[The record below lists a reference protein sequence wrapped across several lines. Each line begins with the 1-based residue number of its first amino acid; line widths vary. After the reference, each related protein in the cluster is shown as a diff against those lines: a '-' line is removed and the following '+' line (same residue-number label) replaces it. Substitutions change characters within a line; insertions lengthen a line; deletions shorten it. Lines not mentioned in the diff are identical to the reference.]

1 MTDKNTQTLS
11 GASCLEAAKQ
21 LLARRESNQK
31 GEQLAADIRPTN
43 LDDALA
49 IQAATLKASGL
60 KIAGWK
66 CLVPLNPEQMVVGP
80 VLEGT
85 VQQGEQCLVKSTE
98 PGKTLIEPEIAFV
111 LGQDLPAREQA
122 YTEQEIDDSIASC
135 HMALELLQRRY
146 LENDDL
152 TFFDK
157 LADCLLNQGI
167 FVGPEISKE
176 QAYQAAKIDITIKTV
191 SENNQAQSTD
201 YDGQH
206 PNLSAH
212 TPVYWLINFMRERGV
227 SFKKGQAI
235 ITGSYAG
242 AIEVPINT
250 TEIEYKNLGKY
261 QVTFSAL

>member
-1 MTDKNTQTLS
+1 MTEKTTQTLNKE
-11 GASCLEAAKQ
+11 ACLKAAQ
-21 LLARRESNQK
+21 EFLTRREDNHR
-31 GEQLAADIRPTN
+31 GDALPADCRPAN

-49 IQAATLKASGL
+49 IQVATVEASG
-60 KIAGWK
+60 KSIAGWK

-85 VQQGEQCLVKSTE
+85 VQQGAECLVKSTE
-98 PGKTLIEPEIAFV
+98 AGKTLIEPEIAFV
-111 LGQDLPAREQA
+111 LGADLPAREDA
-122 YTEQEIDDSIASC
+122 YTNEEIDNAIAST

-146 LENDDL
+146 APNDDL

-167 FVGPEISKE
+167 FVGPEITKA
-176 QAYQAAKIDITIKTV
+176 QAYDAATIKL
-191 SENNQAQSTD
+191 SINGES
-201 YDGQH
+201 YDGKH

-227 SFKKGQAI
+227 SFKKGQTI

-242 AIEVPINT
+242 AIEVVAQA
-250 TEIEYKNLGKY
+250 TEIEYEGLGKY
-261 QVTFSAL
+261 QVTFKEF